1 MLKIR
6 ADIKNKSL
14 INLTTL
20 KSTNYVH
27 QTYHTMEKKKKTH
40 MLKIA
45 FVAVISRIRS
55 VLRTQR
61 IPPNH

>member
-20 KSTNYVH
+20 KSTNSVH
-27 QTYHTMEKKKKTH
+27 QTYHTMKKNKH
-40 MLKIA
+40 MLEIA

>member
-27 QTYHTMEKKKKTH
+27 QTYHTMKKKKKTH
-40 MLKIA
+40 AENSIC
-45 FVAVISRIRS
+45 SS
-55 VLRTQR
+55 Y
-61 IPPNH
+61 

>member
-27 QTYHTMEKKKKTH
+27 QTYHTMKKKKKKTH
-40 MLKIA
+40 AENSIC
-45 FVAVISRIRS
+45 SS
-55 VLRTQR
+55 Y
-61 IPPNH
+61 

>member
-6 ADIKNKSL
+6 TDIKNKGL
-14 INLTTL
+14 VNFTTL
-20 KSTNYVH
+20 KSTNLFIK
-27 QTYHTMEKKKKTH
+27 HTIQCKKNKH
-40 MLKIA
+40 MLEIA

-55 VLRTQR
+55 VFRTQR